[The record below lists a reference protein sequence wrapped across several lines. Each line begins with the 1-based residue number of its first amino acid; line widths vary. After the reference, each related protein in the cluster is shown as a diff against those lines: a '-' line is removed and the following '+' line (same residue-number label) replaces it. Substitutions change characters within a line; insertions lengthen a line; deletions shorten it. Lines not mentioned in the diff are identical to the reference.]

1 MYHINHDITTRRIS
15 SAPTSVTRIRHSM
28 EDGPDQLLE
37 KVLLYS
43 YMLLL
48 LRLAFGEELSQA
60 WDEAERGPCSLFFFL
75 LHCNHIWGLDGWGFF
90 YFYVYAHWLVACR
103 VQVTLLDMAY
113 FTVITSMKTEI
124 AMPLCAT

>member
-43 YMLLL
+43 YMVLL

-60 WDEAERGPCSLFFFL
+60 
-75 LHCNHIWGLDGWGFF
+75 
-90 YFYVYAHWLVACR
+90 
-103 VQVTLLDMAY
+103 
-113 FTVITSMKTEI
+113 
-124 AMPLCAT
+124 